1 MSPSWPSEVVETW
14 TRVLAASG
22 GTLIAPLIAA
32 VAFFAVCWTDRKPLP
47 GVVARVTVI
56 VAAAVGVVLAARN
69 LSILDD
75 ANYSFRYA
83 ENWVLGR
90 GLVFN
95 EGERVEGYTNF
106 LWVVILAAGT
116 WLTDFRPHWI
126 ALVAGLASFAANVV
140 VLARL
145 GATLHRG
152 TGWLPVAAV
161 LLALHTTFVAFATTG
176 LETMFASLLVDL
188 GLLALLG
195 ARPAA
200 ASTLLL
206 LATMTRPDHAL
217 FWGAGLLTTLL
228 GPDPRRALLRYAVP
242 LLPYAG
248 YLAGKYAYYGSLLP
262 NSYYVRAADEEHVQQ
277 GLVYGLTFLLGSHAW
292 LLLAGFL
299 ASFALPATT
308 DAQRVFRRFAA
319 VAVPTWVAYVT
330 WVGGDYIYGRFYV
343 VILPMLALGGERV
356 VHTLRDRSAWGA
368 AALAGLFVASAWG
381 LPLLDPR
388 VARWGIADEPAGTD
402 HTWRVL
408 VEGDERRRSTVRYAL
423 QDLVDAR
430 IPVAVEGTGGFAYR
444 TRLRVVEAC
453 GLVDPDIATRARATG
468 AMAGHE
474 KCLTRDDLLD
484 AGVRLSFT
492 RSVFAMGPSPGLPTV
507 EGRPIDALCDDTACI
522 HILAWDADLM
532 RRIDL
537 ATDGVRFVDFE
548 AWLDAWLARLPTMD
562 PAEVRGAWPFLH
574 EYYFRLNDDPA
585 RLARVKAALGDAPL
599 PPTPAAAGLDGMSG
613 FRERMQEG
621 R

>member
-1 MSPSWPSEVVETW
+1 
-14 TRVLAASG
+14 
-22 GTLIAPLIAA
+22 
-32 VAFFAVCWTDRKPLP
+32 
-47 GVVARVTVI
+47 
-56 VAAAVGVVLAARN
+56 
-69 LSILDD
+69 
-75 ANYSFRYA
+75 
-83 ENWVLGR
+83 
-90 GLVFN
+90 
-95 EGERVEGYTNF
+95 ERVEGYTNF
-106 LWVVILAAGT
+106 LWVVLLAAGT

-126 ALVAGLASFAANVV
+126 ALVAGLASFAANVAV
-140 VLARL
+140 VARV

-152 TGWLPVAAV
+152 VPGWLPVAAV
-161 LLALHTTFVAFATTG
+161 LLALHTTFLAFATTG

-217 FWGAGLLTTLL
+217 FWGAGLLAVAS
-228 GPDPRRALLRYAVP
+228 GPAPRRALLRYAVP
-242 LLPYAG
+242 LVPYAG
-248 YLAGKYAYYGSLLP
+248 YLAAKYAYYGSLLP

-277 GLVYGLTFLLGSHAW
+277 GLAYGLTFLLGSHAW
-292 LLLAGFL
+292 LLLAGFV
-299 ASFALPATT
+299 ASLALPATT
-308 DAQRVFRRFAA
+308 DAERAFRRFAA
-319 VAVPTWVAYVT
+319 VAVPLWVAYVT

-343 VILPMLALGGERV
+343 VLLPILALGAERA
-356 VHTLRDRSAWGA
+356 VHALRGRSAWGA
-368 AALAGLFVASAWG
+368 AALGGLLVASAWG
-381 LPLLDPR
+381 LPLLAPR
-388 VARWGIADEPAGTD
+388 EVRWGIADEPAGTD

-408 VEGDERRRSTVRYAL
+408 FEGDERRLSTARYAF
-423 QDLVDAR
+423 QELVDAR
-430 IPVAVEGTGGFAYR
+430 VPVAVEGTGGFAYR
-444 TRLRVVEAC
+444 TRVRVVEAC
-453 GLVDPDIATRARATG
+453 GLVDPDIADRARAEG

-492 RSVFAMGPSPGLPTV
+492 RSVFSMGPSPGIPTV
-507 EGRPIDALCDDTACI
+507 DGRPIDELCDDLACI

-532 RRIDL
+532 RRID
-537 ATDGVRFVDFE
+537 AGTDGVRFVDVE

-562 PAEVRGAWPFLH
+562 PAEVRRDWPFLH

-599 PPTPAAAGLDGMSG
+599 PPTPTGAGLDGMSG
-613 FRERMQEG
+613 FRERLQEG